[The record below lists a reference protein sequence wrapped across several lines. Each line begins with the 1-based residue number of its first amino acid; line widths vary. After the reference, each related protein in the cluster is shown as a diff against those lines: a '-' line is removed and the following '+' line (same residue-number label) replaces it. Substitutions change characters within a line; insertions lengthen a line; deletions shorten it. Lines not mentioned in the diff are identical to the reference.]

1 MPADLSLH
9 PGHMH
14 LGYIYR
20 PDGSHPAGWRYPG
33 ATSDR
38 AFDADYVVQVARRA
52 EDAAFD
58 FFLLGDRLATGAE
71 YQFTNTSALA
81 RPEPFTM
88 AGYLATK
95 TSRIGLVVTAD
106 TAYYEPFNLARLTAS
121 LDHIT
126 SGRASWN
133 VVTGADP
140 RAAANFARNFARAQH
155 GDDER
160 YDRADEFL
168 SLVRR
173 LWDSWEDGAFIRN
186 KQTGVFVD
194 GSKIHA
200 VDHAGQAFQVRGP
213 LNLSRPPQ
221 GHPVVVYAGTSE
233 RSRQLA
239 AREAD
244 VVLGAAATVE
254 DGLAC
259 VSDLRARAAAL
270 GRDPSQLLVLSG
282 LTPLVCTTLE
292 EARAIHD
299 RLNELIMLDEDIRFG
314 GAGPAAWPVGEPP
327 AWREDQGPG
336 RRNLGALSQ
345 RLGIDITGAELT
357 GVVGESAAKTAR
369 ADGRSLIS
377 TAASRS
383 GRSVGQDL
391 TWRDVLYAHI
401 WAGQVVVGGPVE
413 VADYMERWLRAGAGH
428 GFHIQSAFL
437 PGQLDAFTLLV
448 LPELR
453 DRGLFRTQYTG
464 TTLRDHLGL
473 PRPANALA
481 AALRPA
487 GATEPLGA
495 RL

>member
-1 MPADLSLH
+1 MGAEPSLH

-20 PDGSHPAGWRYPG
+20 PNGSHPAGWRYPG

-52 EDAAFD
+52 QDAAFD
-58 FFLLGDRLATGAE
+58 FFFLGDRLATGAG
-71 YQFTNTSALA
+71 YQFTDTSALA

-88 AGYLATK
+88 AGYLTTK

-106 TAYYEPFNLARLTAS
+106 TTYYEPFNLARLTAS

-126 SGRASWN
+126 GGRAAWN

-140 RAAANFARNFARAQH
+140 RAAANFARAQH
-155 GDDER
+155 GGDDER

-168 SLVRR
+168 GLVRR
-173 LWDSWEDGAFIRN
+173 LWDSWEDGAFIRD

-200 VDHAGQAFQVRGP
+200 VDHAGPAFQVRGP

-221 GHPVVVYAGTSE
+221 GHPVVVHAGTSQ

-254 DGLAC
+254 DGLAYA
-259 VSDLRARAAAL
+259 SGLRARAAAL

-282 LTPLVCTTLE
+282 LTPLVGTTLA
-292 EARAIHD
+292 EARAVHD
-299 RLNELIMLDEDIRFG
+299 QLNELIVLDEDVRFG

-327 AWREDQGPG
+327 AGREDQGPG

-357 GVVGESAAKTAR
+357 GVVGESAAKTAT
-369 ADGRSLIS
+369 ADGRSLVS

-383 GRSVGQDL
+383 GRSVGRDL
-391 TWRDVLYAHI
+391 TWRDVLCAHI
-401 WAGQVVVGGPVE
+401 WPGQVVVGGPVE
-413 VADYMERWLRAGAGH
+413 VADYMERWLRAGASD

-437 PGQLDAFTLLV
+437 PGQLDAFTRLV

-464 TTLRDHLGL
+464 TTLREHLGL